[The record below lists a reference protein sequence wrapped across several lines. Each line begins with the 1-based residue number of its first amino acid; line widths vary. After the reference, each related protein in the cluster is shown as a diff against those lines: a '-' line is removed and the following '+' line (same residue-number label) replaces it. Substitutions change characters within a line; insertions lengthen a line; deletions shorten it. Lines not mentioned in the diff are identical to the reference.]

1 MKALKTSVVVLAVA
15 AIVFGLGGMAYAFH
29 SGGVAECEGCHS
41 MHNGQS
47 TGGGLLVGS
56 DASSTCLSCH
66 EHAGATGP
74 SQYYIST
81 APGDM
86 PAGIAPLQRTPG
98 GDFGWLKKDYT
109 FAVRGATTNELGQ
122 SHGHN
127 IIAVDKGY
135 TVDTD
140 NPTAPGGTFNSNNL
154 ACNSCHD
161 QHSTWRRTD
170 TNGTLVKPG
179 LGIAV
184 PPIAASGSYNNS
196 VDPIAGSTAV
206 GVFRLLAGT
215 GWVADGITFAVQPPQ
230 AVVNTTYNRSEAANT
245 VRDAYGKGM
254 GQWCATCHPD
264 MHTATTTKLV
274 HPVSQNIGATIY
286 ANYNAYVKSGDLTGV
301 QATSFNSLVPYE
313 ENSTNYTTL
322 KAIAN
327 ATAKAQPGPSA
338 NNAQVMCLSCH
349 RAHASGWPEGLRWM
363 YQAEFMTY
371 NGLYPGIDNAAPVQ
385 FARGR
390 TAAETQAAYYDR
402 PITDFANYQ
411 RMLCNKCHAKD

>member
-1 MKALKTSVVVLAVA
+1 MKALKTSVVLVAAA
-15 AIVFGLGGMAYAFH
+15 AIVLGLGGMAYAFH

-41 MHNGQS
+41 MHDGQS
-47 TGGGLLVGS
+47 PTALLVAG

-66 EHAGATGP
+66 EHAGDTGP
-74 SQYYIST
+74 SSYHIST

-127 IIAVDKGY
+127 IIAIDKGY

-140 NPTAPGGTFNSNNL
+140 NPTAPGGTFNSNYL

-184 PPIAASGSYNNS
+184 PPIANSGSYNNS
-196 VDPIAGSTAV
+196 ADPIAGSTAV

-215 GWVADGITFAVQPPQ
+215 GWVANGITFAVTPPN
-230 AVVNTTYNRSEAANT
+230 AVVNTTYNKSEAAAT
-245 VRDAYGKGM
+245 VRDAYGSGM

-264 MHTATTTKLV
+264 MHTDTTTKIV
-274 HPVSQNIGATIY
+274 HPVSQVG
-286 ANYNAYVKSGDLTGV
+286 S
-301 QATSFNSLVPYE
+301 
-313 ENSTNYTTL
+313 
-322 KAIAN
+322 
-327 ATAKAQPGPSA
+327 
-338 NNAQVMCLSCH
+338 
-349 RAHASGWPEGLRWM
+349 
-363 YQAEFMTY
+363 
-371 NGLYPGIDNAAPVQ
+371 
-385 FARGR
+385 
-390 TAAETQAAYYDR
+390 
-402 PITDFANYQ
+402 
-411 RMLCNKCHAKD
+411 